1 MRYLVTG
8 GAGFIGSHIA
18 RALLAAG
25 HSVRVLDN
33 LYAGSTDRLLGIM
46 DKIEFIKADIRD
58 LDALESATNGCN
70 GVFHEAAL
78 VSVQQSFDMRDEYQD
93 VNVNGTKN
101 VLDVAKR
108 QGARVVYASSASVY
122 GDAKRMPMREED
134 ASRTPIN
141 PYGATKA
148 EAEIISQKY
157 MTGGAEGVVGLRYFN
172 VYGVGQT
179 SAYAGVITQFMRRL
193 EEGRPPVIN
202 GDGSQS
208 RDFVYVEDVASA
220 NLAAMASYTRDGFFN
235 IGTGRSITINELA
248 QVMIQAYDVD
258 VVPEHADPL
267 EGDVRE
273 SRADTSLTARFIPW
287 TYSTELKDGIACLVG
302 SPLAGGRAFEHCP

>member
-33 LYAGSTDRLLGIM
+33 LYAGSTDRLHGIM
-46 DKIEFIKADIRD
+46 DKIEFTKANIQD
-58 LDALESATNGCN
+58 LDALESAVRGCD

-78 VSVQQSFDMRDEYQD
+78 VSIQRSFDMREEYQD
-93 VNVNGTKN
+93 VNVNGTRN

-108 QGARVVYASSASVY
+108 HDARVVYASSASVY
-122 GDAKRMPMREED
+122 GDARRLPMRED
-134 ASRTPIN
+134 DVSRTPTN

-148 EAEIISQKY
+148 EAEIMSQKY
-157 MTGGAEGVVGLRYFN
+157 MTGGAGVVGLRYFN

-193 EEGRPPVIN
+193 KEGRPPMVN

-220 NLAAMASYTRDGFFN
+220 NLAAMASDTRDGFFN
-235 IGTGRSITINELA
+235 VGTGRSTTINELA
-248 QVMIQAYDVD
+248 QVMIQAYGVD
-258 VVPEHADPL
+258 VIPEHADPL
-267 EGDVRE
+267 PRDVRE
-273 SRADTSLTARFIPW
+273 SRADTSLTARSIPW
-287 TYSTELKDGIACLVG
+287 RYSTELKDGIASLVG
-302 SPLAGGRAFEHCP
+302 SQPA

>member
-33 LYAGSTDRLLGIM
+33 LHAGSKDRLLGIM
-46 DKIEFIKADIRD
+46 DRIEFTKADIRD
-58 LDALESATNGCN
+58 LDALESATGGCD

-93 VNVNGTKN
+93 VNVNGTRN

-108 QGARVVYASSASVY
+108 HGARVVYASSASVY

-148 EAEIISQKY
+148 EAEIISQEY
-157 MTGGAEGVVGLRYFN
+157 MTGGAGVIGLRYFN

-193 EEGRPPVIN
+193 EGGRPPVVN

-220 NLAAMASYTRDGFFN
+220 NLAAMASDTRDGFFN
-235 IGTGRSITINELA
+235 VGTGRSATINELA
-248 QVMIQAYDVD
+248 QVMIQAYGVD
-258 VVPEHADPL
+258 VAPEYADPL

-273 SRADTSLTARFIPW
+273 SRADTSLTARSIPW
-287 TYSTELKDGIACLVG
+287 IHSTELKDGIARLVG
-302 SPLAGGRAFEHCP
+302 SPPA

>member
-33 LYAGSTDRLLGIM
+33 LYAGSTDRLLDIM
-46 DKIEFIKADIRD
+46 GEIEFTKADIRD
-58 LDALESATNGCN
+58 LDTLNTVIRGCD

-78 VSVQQSFDMRDEYQD
+78 VSVQRSFGMRDEYQD

-122 GDAKRMPMREED
+122 GDVKRLPMREED

-148 EAEIISQKY
+148 EAEIISQEY
-157 MTGGAEGVVGLRYFN
+157 MTDGTGVVGLRYFN
-172 VYGVGQT
+172 VYGAGQT

-193 EEGRPPVIN
+193 KEGKPPVVN
-202 GDGSQS
+202 GDGYQS

-220 NLAAMASYTRDGFFN
+220 NLAAMASDTRDGFFN
-235 IGTGRSITINELA
+235 VGTGRSATINELA
-248 QVMIQAYDVD
+248 QVMIRVYDVD
-258 VVPEHADPL
+258 VSPEHADPL

-273 SRADTSLTARFIPW
+273 SRADTSLTARSIPW
-287 TYSTELKDGIACLVG
+287 MYSTELKDGIARLVG
-302 SPLAGGRAFEHCP
+302 APPT

>member
-8 GAGFIGSHIA
+8 GAGFIGSHIV
-18 RALLAAG
+18 RALIAAG

-33 LYAGSTDRLLGIM
+33 LYVGSTDRLFDIM
-46 DKIEFIKADIRD
+46 DEIEFIKADIQD
-58 LDALESATNGCN
+58 LDALEPAIRGCD

-78 VSVQQSFDMRDEYQD
+78 VSVQRSFSMREEYHD
-93 VNVNGTKN
+93 VNVNGTRN
-101 VLDVAKR
+101 VLDMAKR

-122 GDAKRMPMREED
+122 GDVKRLPMREED

-148 EAEIISQKY
+148 EAEIMSQEY
-157 MTGGAEGVVGLRYFN
+157 MTGGAGVVGLRYFN

-179 SAYAGVITQFMRRL
+179 SAYAGVIAQFMRRL
-193 EEGRPPVIN
+193 KEGRPPVVN
-202 GDGSQS
+202 GDGLQS

-220 NLAAMASYTRDGFFN
+220 NLAAMASDARDGFFN
-235 IGTGRSITINELA
+235 VGTGRGITINELA
-248 QVMIQAYDVD
+248 QIMIRAYGLD
-258 VVPEHADPL
+258 VVPEHADSV

-273 SRADTSLTARFIPW
+273 SRADTSLAAHSIPW
-287 TYSTELKDGIACLVG
+287 MHSTELEDGIASLVG
-302 SPLAGGRAFEHCP
+302 SPPA

>member
-1 MRYLVTG
+1 MKYLVTG

-18 RALLAAG
+18 KALLAAK

-33 LYAGSTDRLLGIM
+33 LYAGSTDRLLDIM
-46 DKIEFIKADIRD
+46 DEIEFTKADIRD
-58 LDALESATNGCN
+58 LDALEPAIRGCD

-78 VSVQQSFDMRDEYQD
+78 VSVQRSLNMREEYHD
-93 VNVNGTKN
+93 VNVNGTRN

-108 QGARVVYASSASVY
+108 HGARVVYASSASVY
-122 GDAKRMPMREED
+122 GDVKRLPMREED

-148 EAEIISQKY
+148 EAEIISQGY
-157 MTGGAEGVVGLRYFN
+157 MTGEAGVVGLRYFN

-193 EEGRPPVIN
+193 KEGRPPVVN

-220 NLAAMASYTRDGFFN
+220 NLAAMASDTRDGFFN
-235 IGTGRSITINELA
+235 VGTGRSTTINELA
-248 QVMIQAYDVD
+248 YIMIRAYGLDVS
-258 VVPEHADPL
+258 PEHADPL

-273 SRADTSLTARFIPW
+273 SRADTSLTARSIPW
-287 TYSTELKDGIACLVG
+287 MHSTELKDGIARLVSS
-302 SPLAGGRAFEHCP
+302 SPA

>member
-1 MRYLVTG
+1 MKYLVTG
-8 GAGFIGSHIA
+8 GAGFIGSHIV

-58 LDALESATNGCN
+58 LDALESATSECD

-101 VLDVAKR
+101 VLDVAKG

-122 GDAKRMPMREED
+122 GDAKRIPMREED

-148 EAEIISQKY
+148 EAEIISQEY
-157 MTGGAEGVVGLRYFN
+157 MTGGAGGGVVGLRYFN

-193 EEGRPPVIN
+193 KEGRPPVVN

-208 RDFVYVEDVASA
+208 RDFVYVGDVASA
-220 NLAAMASYTRDGFFN
+220 NLAAMASDTRDGFFN
-235 IGTGRSITINELA
+235 VGTGRSVTINELA
-248 QVMIQAYDVD
+248 QVMIQAYGVD
-258 VVPEHADPL
+258 VALEYADPL

-273 SRADTSLTARFIPW
+273 SRADTSLTARSIPW
-287 TYSTELKDGIACLVG
+287 MHSTELKDGIARLIG
-302 SPLAGGRAFEHCP
+302 SPPA

>member
-8 GAGFIGSHIA
+8 GAGFIGSHIV
-18 RALLAAG
+18 RALLAAK

-33 LYAGSTDRLLGIM
+33 LYAGSTDKLSDIM
-46 DKIEFIKADIRD
+46 DEIEFIKADIRD
-58 LDALESATNGCN
+58 LDALEPAVRGCD

-93 VNVNGTKN
+93 VNVNGTRN
-101 VLDVAKR
+101 VLDLAR
-108 QGARVVYASSASVY
+108 RHGARVVYASSASVY
-122 GDAKRMPMREED
+122 GDVRRLPMREKD

-148 EAEIISQKY
+148 EAEIMSQEY
-157 MTGGAEGVVGLRYFN
+157 MTGGAGVVGLRYFN

-193 EEGRPPVIN
+193 QAGRPPIVN

-220 NLAAMASYTRDGFFN
+220 NLAAMASDTRDGFFN
-235 IGTGRSITINELA
+235 VGTGRSTTINELA
-248 QVMIQAYDVD
+248 QVMIRAYGLGVA
-258 VVPEHADPL
+258 PEHADPL
-267 EGDVRE
+267 GGDVRE
-273 SRADTSLTARFIPW
+273 SRADTSLAARSIPW
-287 TYSTELKDGIACLVG
+287 RYSTDLKDGIASLID
-302 SPLAGGRAFEHCP
+302 SPPV

>member
-33 LYAGSTDRLLGIM
+33 LYAGSTDKLIDIM
-46 DKIEFIKADIRD
+46 GEIEFIKADIRD
-58 LDALESATNGCN
+58 LGALEPAVRGCD

-78 VSVQQSFDMRDEYQD
+78 VSVQRSFDMRDEYQD
-93 VNVNGTKN
+93 VNVNGTRN
-101 VLDVAKR
+101 ILDVAKR
-108 QGARVVYASSASVY
+108 HGARVVYASSASVY
-122 GDAKRMPMREED
+122 GDVKRLPMREED

-148 EAEIISQKY
+148 EAEIISQEY
-157 MTGGAEGVVGLRYFN
+157 MTGGAGVVGLRYFN

-179 SAYAGVITQFMRRL
+179 SAYAGVITQFMMRL
-193 EEGRPPVIN
+193 KEGRPPMVN

-220 NLAAMASYTRDGFFN
+220 NLAAMASDTRDGFFN
-235 IGTGRSITINELA
+235 VGTGRSATIDELA
-248 QVMIQAYDVD
+248 QIMIQAYGVD
-258 VVPEHADPL
+258 VSPEHADPL
-267 EGDVRE
+267 PGDVRE
-273 SRADTSLTARFIPW
+273 SRADTSLAARSIPW
-287 TYSTELKDGIACLVG
+287 RHSTELKDGITRMIDP
-302 SPLAGGRAFEHCP
+302 SPV